1 LSISLFVER
10 LSGTE
15 RSISLEDWRRVV
27 SQEPDL
33 RLRTDAHVAVN
44 PMTGD
49 QIRLQAGEA
58 DSEFLS
64 GGAWQPF
71 LRLVRGKLVAEY
83 RPEFEKPGNEVRKK
97 LASVAKALRAS
108 VMTDVDDEPLNW

>member
-1 LSISLFVER
+1 MSISLFVQR
-10 LSGTE
+10 LNGSE

-44 PMTGD
+44 PATGD
-49 QIRLQAGEA
+49 QIRLRAGEA

-64 GGAWQPF
+64 GGAWLPF
-71 LRLVRGKLVAEY
+71 LRLVRGKLVTEY
-83 RPEFEKPGNEVRKK
+83 RPEFEEPGNEVRRK
-97 LASVAKALRAS
+97 LASVAKALNAS
-108 VMTDVDDEPLNW
+108 VMTDVDDKPSNW

>member
-1 LSISLFVER
+1 MSISLFVER
-10 LSGTE
+10 LKGTE

-33 RLRTDAHVAVN
+33 RLRTDAQVAVN

-49 QIRLQAGEA
+49 QIRLRAGDA

-64 GGAWQPF
+64 GGAWHPF
-71 LRLVRGKLVAEY
+71 LRLVRGKLVTEY
-83 RPEFEKPGNEVRKK
+83 RPEFEEPGNEARRV
-97 LASVAKALRAS
+97 LASVAKALNAS
-108 VMTDVDDEPLNW
+108 LMTDVDDEPLNW